1 MGSYNLFENLKL
13 KNFSILP
20 GSETKLLK
28 GLELGCTG
36 IITATCNV
44 TAELSRKVYDDFFAG
59 KNQLYNDKL
68 CDVRNTFDKY
78 NLISGLHTFCAQND
92 NTYKNILPPLRL
104 LNKNLHYK
112 LLFHP
117 DLYFGEA
124 YTNGEIVIENG
135 TLTDFL
141 DLALMNIGRGE
152 LNFFSYLMNRL
163 RGSYRY
169 LTNFNFIKKSKM
181 NVSHHYDISDGLYD
195 LFLDPKGQY
204 SCAYFK
210 DENDNLE
217 TAQNNKINHII
228 KKLNIKSDQKVL
240 DIGCG
245 WGSLA
250 IDIAKSAQC
259 EVTGIT
265 LSENQ
270 LNYCNQKAKELN
282 LENQVKFKLM
292 DYRELNEKF
301 DRIVSVGMCEHVG
314 RKFYKKF
321 FNQIEKMLKDDGIS
335 LIHTIGSVNPPRD
348 PHPWITK
355 YIFPG
360 GYTPSLS
367 EVTTPIEKAGLIVT
381 DIEVLRM
388 HYSHT
393 LRHWKENCLNNKD
406 KIIEMFDE
414 KFFRMWEFYLA
425 GCEMAFKWGDQVV
438 YQFQLTKNY
447 TSTPVTRD
455 YIYQ

>member
-1 MGSYNLFENLKL
+1 MSLVSFLNDLFKDDGFELIDSNSK
-13 KNFSILP
+13 KYVIGKPNKEKPIII
-20 GSETKLLK
+20 KLL
-28 GLELGCTG
+28 
-36 IITATCNV
+36 
-44 TAELSRKVYDDFFAG
+44 D
-59 KNQLYNDKL
+59 QKL
-68 CDVRNTFDKY
+68 M
-78 NLISGLHTFCAQND
+78 Q
-92 NTYKNILPPLRL
+92 
-104 LNKNLHYK
+104 K
-112 LLFHP
+112 LLINP

-124 YTNGEIVIENG
+124 YMDGSLVIENG
-135 TLTDFL
+135 TLTEFL
-141 DLALMNIGRGE
+141 ELAFKNIGRG
-152 LNFFSYLMNRL
+152 NINSYGAIIKKI
-163 RGSYRY
+163 RGTFGY
-169 LTNFNFIKKSKM
+169 LTNLNKIVKSKE
-181 NVSHHYDISDGLYD
+181 NVAHHYDISEKLYD
-195 LFLDPKGQY
+195 LFLDEKRQY

-210 DENDNLE
+210 DEKSTLE
-217 TAQNNKINHII
+217 EAQNNKIDHII
-228 KKLNIKSDQKVL
+228 KKLKLENDQRVL
-240 DIGCG
+240 DIGSG
-245 WGSLA
+245 WGTLA
-250 IDIAKSAQC
+250 LEIAKKTKCS
-259 EVTGIT
+259 VLGIT

-270 LNYCNQKAKELN
+270 LQYSKQKAKEMN
-282 LENQVKFKLM
+282 LENQVDFRLE
-292 DYRELNEKF
+292 DYRNLNEKF
-301 DRIVSVGMCEHVG
+301 DRIVSVGMFEHVG

-321 FNQIEKMLKDDGIS
+321 FSQVEKLLKDDGVS

-367 EVTTPIEKAGLIVT
+367 EVTTPIEKAGLIVS

-406 KIIEMFDE
+406 KIINMFDE
-414 KFFRMWEFYLA
+414 RFFRMWEFYLA